1 MPSIKTVLA
10 VGAMILTTLAPA
22 LRADEIS
29 NMNADIAK
37 VRSQWETLKFTV
49 RPGDK
54 QTTLM
59 NQLGQDADQL
69 ASKYP
74 DHAEALIWDGI
85 ITSERASMAS
95 TFSALTLA
103 KRARDILQKAYELN
117 PKALDAGAPTSLAV
131 LYYRVPGFPLGF
143 GDTKKARALLEEA
156 VHTAPE
162 SLDAEYFYGDFL
174 YEQEEYPQAQAVL
187 EQALKIP
194 PNPDRPLWDHNRRL
208 VIEQLIGKIKAKA

>member
-1 MPSIKTVLA
+1 MSSIKTVLV
-10 VGAMILTTLAPA
+10 VGALFLTTLVPA

-29 NMNADIAK
+29 NMNADIVK

-156 VHTAPE
+156 VQTAPE

-187 EQALKIP
+187 QQALKIP